1 MPRRGLEAVV
11 RRSQPLRGGQNS
23 PSSAGLR
30 VSGGRSP
37 VKCGP
42 AKLGRC
48 LQLIAQVPSVR
59 FRPSATSAPAEPAGL
74 AALPAPP
81 GVVGAPV
88 TAGDSAATPLRRRSR
103 LRQTQVHLDDRADGH
118 LTALKKRAVMAEVD
132 LSASAVL
139 RQALSE
145 YVERHGY
152 DGVVAWF
159 AEHGR

>member
-1 MPRRGLEAVV
+1 MADQAGLQELEA
-11 RRSQPLRGGQNS
+11 RRR
-23 PSSAGLR
+23 R
-30 VSGGRSP
+30 TR
-37 VKCGP
+37 
-42 AKLGRC
+42 
-48 LQLIAQVPSVR
+48 QVP
-59 FRPSATSAPAEPAGL
+59 RPQHPKASLINNEPTVPEAPPLATSAPAEPAKL
-74 AALPAPP
+74 ASLPVPP
-81 GVVGAPV
+81 EVVDAPV
-88 TAGDSAATPLRRRSR
+88 TAGDSAAAPLRRRSR

-118 LTALKKRAVMAEVD
+118 LTELKKRAVMAEVD

>member
-1 MPRRGLEAVV
+1 VADQAGLQELEA
-11 RRSQPLRGGQNS
+11 RRRRTRQVPKPQHPKASLIDNEPAVPKVPPLA
-23 PSSAGLR
+23 PSAPSE
-30 VSGGRSP
+30 
-37 VKCGP
+37 P
-42 AKLGRC
+42 AKLAT
-48 LQLIAQVPSVR
+48 LPVP
-59 FRPSATSAPAEPAGL
+59 PE
-74 AALPAPP
+74 
-81 GVVGAPV
+81 VVHGPV
-88 TAGDSAATPLRRRSR
+88 AAGDSAAAPLRRRSR

-118 LTALKKRAVMAEVD
+118 LTELKKRAVMAEVD